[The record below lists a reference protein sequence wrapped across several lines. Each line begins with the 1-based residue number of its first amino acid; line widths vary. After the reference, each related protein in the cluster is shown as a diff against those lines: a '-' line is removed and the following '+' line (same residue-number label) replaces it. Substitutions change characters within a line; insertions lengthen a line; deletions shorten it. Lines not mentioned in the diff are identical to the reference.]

1 MHTKRNVI
9 IKVNSKISFLV
20 ILVFPILLYL
30 TPIDWLNKQHTIC
43 LFKNIFG
50 IDYM

>member
-20 ILVFPILLYL
+20 ILAFAILL
-30 TPIDWLNKQHTIC
+30 
-43 LFKNIFG
+43 
-50 IDYM
+50 